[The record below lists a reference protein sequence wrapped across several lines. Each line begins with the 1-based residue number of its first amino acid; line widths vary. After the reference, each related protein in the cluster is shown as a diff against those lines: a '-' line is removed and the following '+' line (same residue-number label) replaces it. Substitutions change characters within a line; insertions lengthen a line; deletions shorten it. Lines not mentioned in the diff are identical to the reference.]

1 MTPLLRA
8 DAITYAYMPGQP
20 VLHNVDLLVP
30 ANSAVYLLGHNGC
43 GKTTLLEIL
52 SGIRQPQ
59 RGAVHMNGVDINRLP
74 ANKRAQRL
82 GLVPQLHTPVF
93 AYTVREVVLMGR
105 TPHLRFLGT
114 PGRRDYD
121 IVDAAIEQV
130 GLAALRDRS
139 YTELSGGERQLTLIA
154 RGLAQQTDV
163 LLLDE
168 PTAHLDPA
176 NQHRVLETISALT
189 GQNVTCVISSHN
201 PNSALLYADQVVVMK
216 AGRIVAAGTPEHVLT
231 EDILSASYDMPI
243 EVIYSGRTARA
254 ILPRRINGNG
264 FHAAPLDSF
273 GSPDTPAVSEHERRG
288 AAS

>member
-1 MTPLLRA
+1 MNPLLRA
-8 DAITYAYMPGQP
+8 ETISYAYTPGQP
-20 VLHNVDLLVP
+20 VLHDVSLAVP
-30 ANSAVYLLGHNGC
+30 PRSTVYLLGHNGC

-52 SGIRQPQ
+52 SGVRPPGSGSVAI
-59 RGAVHMNGVDINRLP
+59 NGVDISRFP

-82 GLVPQLHTPVF
+82 GLVPQIHTPVF

-114 PGRRDYD
+114 PGRRDYE

-176 NQHRVLETISALT
+176 NQHHVLETVCALAE
-189 GQNVTCVISSHN
+189 QNVAFVISSHN
-201 PNSALLYADQVVVMK
+201 PNSALLYASQVVVMK
-216 AGRIVAAGTPEHVLT
+216 SGRIVADGPPEHVLT
-231 EDILSASYDMPI
+231 EPVLSAAYEMPI
-243 EVIYSGRTARA
+243 DVIYAGRTARA
-254 ILPRRINGNG
+254 ILPRRTNGNG
-264 FHAAPLDSF
+264 HQAEPLDPF
-273 GSPDTPAVSEHERRG
+273 GPPEAALTSERERR